1 MIALLARAFGEQWQL
16 LWPLR
21 YITVRAVL
29 AAAVGFLLALFLGRW
44 CIARYRENGI
54 LERAGA
60 SDCPQVGAYATASGK
75 DRTPTMGGVWWIT
88 CVLVSTLLLARPD
101 AVLVLLGV
109 VLLVGMGTIGYFD
122 DWIKLQAGR
131 SGRRRNGL
139 SLRTKLWATIA
150 LAAYVAVL
158 LWLFAEA
165 SGQPGVRAI
174 YFPVL
179 KDLAAAPAALG
190 LWGLPLFAGF
200 TALVVLASSHAAN
213 IADGMD
219 GLAAGAGLVAYVAL
233 GIACYATG
241 HAVLADYL
249 HLPHIPGAGEV
260 AILAAAAVGATL
272 GFLWYNAWP
281 AEVFLGDSGS
291 LPMGALAGYL
301 ALVSKQEF
309 ALPFLA
315 GVYVVDA
322 GTSLVQILGYKATGR
337 MLLPKAPIH
346 HHYTLNHRLHEAK
359 VVVRFWIFGL
369 LTAAFGLL
377 LIKLR

>member
-1 MIALLARAFGEQWQL
+1 MIALLARALGEQWQI

-29 AAAVGFLLALFLGRW
+29 AAGLGFLLALVLGGW
-44 CIARYRENGI
+44 CIRRLRENGI
-54 LERAGA
+54 LEKAGA
-60 SDCPQVGAYATASGK
+60 SDCPEVGAAARAAGK
-75 DRTPTMGGVWWIT
+75 DRVPTMGGVFWT
-88 CVLVSTLLLARPD
+88 TTVLLTTLLLARPD
-101 AVLVLLGV
+101 AVLVILGA
-109 VLLVGMGTIGYFD
+109 VLLVGMGTIGFFD
-122 DWIKLQAGR
+122 DWIKYQGEGGR
-131 SGRRRNGL
+131 SGL
-139 SLRTKLWATIA
+139 SRTTKLWATIA
-150 LAAYVAVL
+150 LASYVALL

-165 SGQPGVRAI
+165 SDQPGVRAI

-179 KDLAAAPAALG
+179 KDLTAAPAALG
-190 LWGLPLFAGF
+190 LWGLPIFAAF
-200 TALVVLASSHAAN
+200 TALVVLASGHAAN

-233 GIACYATG
+233 GIACYAVG
-241 HAVLADYL
+241 HAGLAAYL

-281 AEVFLGDSGS
+281 AQVFLGDSGS

-301 ALVSKQEF
+301 ALVSKQEL
-309 ALPFLA
+309 ALPLLA
-315 GVYVVDA
+315 GVYVLDA
-322 GTSLVQILGYKATGR
+322 ATSLIQILGYKATGR
-337 MLLPKAPIH
+337 RLLPKAPIH
-346 HHYTLNHRLHEAK
+346 HHYTVNRGIPEAK

-369 LTAAFGLL
+369 LTAALGLL